1 MLLMATLYKIK
12 MSQADEKE
20 RDKTTFCLQTIETN
34 IKAIYS
40 DKLLNFGG
48 HPYGTTLQIKN
59 SKHGE
64 KLQLW
69 KTPKGTHYLQ
79 VLT

>member
-20 RDKTTFCLQTIETN
+20 RDKTTFCLQTN

-40 DKLLNFGG
+40 DKLLNSGG
-48 HPYGTTLQIKN
+48 HPYGTTLQK
-59 SKHGE
+59 KF
-64 KLQLW
+64 
-69 KTPKGTHYLQ
+69 KTWRKITTLEDI
-79 VLT
+79 